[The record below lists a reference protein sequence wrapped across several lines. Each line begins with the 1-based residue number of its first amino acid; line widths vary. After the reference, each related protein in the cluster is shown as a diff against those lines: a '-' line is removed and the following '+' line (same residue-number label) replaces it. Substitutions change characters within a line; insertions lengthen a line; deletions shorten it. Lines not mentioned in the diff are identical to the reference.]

1 MHGTSRH
8 CAALVASVLVLTLS
22 LHIVHADDN
31 NWQQLLKP
39 HPRLVVTDDG
49 LAKLKT
55 LISQDAGAAAVYASV
70 LSTGKSILKT
80 AIIQCPKLLP
90 VRVDDTLATKT
101 NKEAELHVLTY
112 TVPFIWYTVPFIWLF
127 TAATGPRHAAVV
139 SSSPERHVHPGPA
152 VPAQHVQQ

>member
-1 MHGTSRH
+1 MTSKY
-8 CAALVASVLVLTLS
+8 CAAALVASVLVFTLS
-22 LHIVHADDN
+22 LHVVHADEN
-31 NWQQLLKP
+31 KWQQLLKP

-55 LISQDAGAAAVYASV
+55 LIRQDAGAAAVYASV

-90 VRVDDTLATKT
+90 VRVCDTLATKT

-112 TVPFIWYTVPFIWLF
+112 TVPFIWVFT

-139 SSSPERHVHPGPA
+139 TSSPERHVHPGPA